1 MTIRVYLADDH
12 GVVREGLR
20 LLLESQQDI
29 DVIGEAANGL
39 DAIRDVI
46 RLRPDAAVLD
56 IAMPGLNGIEA
67 ARQIHTELPECRI
80 IMLSMHVSNEHI
92 YRALEAGA
100 LGYVVKESA
109 GEELIHAIRTVF
121 NGERHLSPRISETLI
136 ADYLR
141 QRADSGDTDPL
152 TQLSQRER
160 EILPL
165 VAEGRSSVEIG
176 ELLALSPKTVETYR
190 SRMMHKL
197 GTSNLAELVK
207 FAIRHDLV
215 SLD

>member
-1 MTIRVYLADDH
+1 MTIRVFLADDH

-29 DVIGEAANGL
+29 TVVGESADGL
-39 DAIRDVI
+39 EAVRDTL
-46 RLRPDAAVLD
+46 RLRPDVVVLD

-67 ARQIHTELPECRI
+67 ARQIHIELPECKA
-80 IMLSMHVSNEHI
+80 IMLSMYVSNEHV

-100 LGYVVKESA
+100 RGYVVKESA
-109 GEELIHAIRTVF
+109 GEELIQAIRTVYV
-121 NGERHLSPRISETLI
+121 GERHLSPRISEELI
-136 ADYLR
+136 VDYLQ
-141 QRADSGDTDPL
+141 QRSGAGDEDPMAE
-152 TQLSQRER
+152 LSPRER

-165 VAEGRSSVEIG
+165 VAEGRSSIEIG

-197 GTSNLAELVK
+197 GMSNLAELIK

>member
-1 MTIRVYLADDH
+1 VTIRVFLADDH

-20 LLLESQQDI
+20 LLLESQQDF
-29 DVIGEAANGL
+29 VVVGEAANGL
-39 DAIRDVI
+39 DAVRDVLQ
-46 RLRPDAAVLD
+46 LRPDVVVLD
-56 IAMPGLNGIEA
+56 IAMPGLNGIET
-67 ARQIHTELPECRI
+67 ARQIHTELPQCYA

-92 YRALEAGA
+92 YRALKAGVR
-100 LGYVVKESA
+100 GYVVKESA
-109 GEELIHAIRTVF
+109 GEELIQAIRTVYA
-121 NGERHLSPRISETLI
+121 GGRHLSPRVSEELI
-136 ADYLR
+136 VDYLH
-141 QRADSGDTDPL
+141 QRSGAGDDDPMAK
-152 TQLSQRER
+152 LSTREQ

-190 SRMMHKL
+190 SRMMQKL
-197 GTSNLAELVK
+197 GVSNIAELVR

>member
-1 MTIRVYLADDH
+1 MTIRVFLADDH

-20 LLLESQQDI
+20 LLLESQQDMA
-29 DVIGEAANGL
+29 VVGESANGL
-39 DAIRDVI
+39 DAVRDVL
-46 RLRPDAAVLD
+46 RLRPNVVVLD

-67 ARQIHTELPECRI
+67 ARQIHIELPQCHA

-100 LGYVVKESA
+100 RGYVVKESA
-109 GEELIHAIRTVF
+109 GEELIQAIRTVHA
-121 NGERHLSPRISETLI
+121 GERHLSPRISEELI
-136 ADYLR
+136 ADYLQ
-141 QRADSGDTDPL
+141 QRSGAGDGDPMAE
-152 TQLSQRER
+152 LSVRER

-165 VAEGRSSVEIG
+165 VAEGHSSVEIG
-176 ELLALSPKTVETYR
+176 ELLSLSPKTVETYR
-190 SRMMHKL
+190 SRMMQKL
-197 GTSNLAELVK
+197 GMSNVVELVK